1 MRRGFARRG
10 EHSKRYILQGGNMH
24 IGKQIQAAEAPFFSL
39 EFFPPSDAAQLPG
52 FYKTVEQLRALEPL
66 FVSVTYGAGGA
77 RRQNTLAVTAELAR
91 RGFTAMAHLTC
102 VGAEPE
108 GIAGFLRD
116 LRAAGVNNVLA
127 LRGDPPAGAAW
138 DWQAG
143 RFCHAADLV
152 AFVRAQEPDM
162 GIGVAAYPAPHP
174 ESPSFSADREHTAE
188 KVRAGADFAVT
199 QLFFDVREY
208 EALVENLHAHGLDVP
223 VLPGILPIQSF
234 DSLRRVLSLCGAN
247 IPAKLYLELE
257 EANRKGGAAAVR
269 DAGLDFAVRQICR
282 LLDCGAP
289 GIHLYTLNKG
299 DLCLQI
305 AEEVGL

>member
-1 MRRGFARRG
+1 
-10 EHSKRYILQGGNMH
+10 MH
-24 IGKQIQAAEAPFFSL
+24 IGKQIQAARTPFFSL
-39 EFFPPSDAAQLPG
+39 EFFPPADEMQLPG
-52 FYKTVEQLRALEPL
+52 FYKTVEQLRTLEPL

-102 VGAEPE
+102 VGAEPA
-108 GIAGFLRD
+108 GIAGFLQD

-127 LRGDPPAGAAW
+127 LRGDPPAGGPW
-138 DWQAG
+138 DWKTG
-143 RFCHAADLV
+143 HFRHASDLV
-152 AFVRAQEPDM
+152 AFAREHEPDM

-174 ESPSFSADREHTAE
+174 ESPSFAADREHTAQ
-188 KVRAGADFAVT
+188 KVRAGADFVLT

-208 EALVENLHAHGLDVP
+208 EALVENLRAHGLDVP

-247 IPAKLYLELE
+247 IPGKLYLDLE
-257 EANRKGGAAAVR
+257 EADRKGGAPAVR

-289 GIHLYTLNKG
+289 GIHLYTLNKAE
-299 DLCLQI
+299 LCLQI